1 VAPPPALSRFGRDA
15 SDAKPEA
22 LSGGTLQRAYR
33 SLARVFSPRGQK
45 AAAGGN
51 YWLPIS
57 GGWLPPDAPWNFFQL
72 GWDPLPMG
80 QGSIV
85 SACVAAYAQ
94 TTAMCPGT
102 HWRGLANNGRV
113 RVANSDLSRILK
125 RPNSY
130 QSTSDFFLNLVTAL
144 YQYGNAYA
152 LAVRNNRYEIAEVH
166 LMDPRI
172 SQPRVAVD
180 GTVFYAL
187 AGNPIIEKQIPAE
200 ILTATPA
207 RDVMHVKLH
216 LNPANRLLGESPL
229 VAAMLDIAASDVLV
243 RQALTYVQNQGR
255 PSGILYTDAVN
266 ADQINQTRALWNELT
281 RGPNVGNTV
290 VMGKNAKWEPTAANS
305 RDEQIAELLQ
315 ISDQRIATA
324 FRMPLALLSLATGQ
338 VPSGST
344 ENLMQFWISTGLGFA
359 LNHIEDA
366 MSRFFGLGGWP
377 DDYLE
382 LDTEALE
389 RSQLKDRIDALAR
402 GVQGGIYSPNEARA
416 KEDLPA
422 AEEGDEP
429 RVQQQVV
436 PLSAWDKAPAAP
448 PAPPAPA
455 APPAPTSQESNAAF
469 SAAIT
474 VAADRYGQRDAA

>member
-1 VAPPPALSRFGRDA
+1 VAPPPA
-15 SDAKPEA
+15 
-22 LSGGTLQRAYR
+22 LQRAYR

-45 AAAGGN
+45 ASAGGN

-72 GWDPLPMG
+72 GWDPIPMG

-130 QSTSDFFLNLVTAL
+130 QSTSDFFLNLVTSL

-166 LMDPRI
+166 LMDSRI

-200 ILTATPA
+200 ILTAMPA

-216 LNPANRLLGESPL
+216 LNPANRLLGEAPL
-229 VAAMLDIAASDVLV
+229 VAAMLDIAASDALV

-255 PSGILYTDAVN
+255 PSGIIYSDSQLN
-266 ADQINQTRALWNELT
+266 EDQLRLLRARWDEMT
-281 RGPNVGNTV
+281 RGPNAGNTV
-290 VMGKNAKWEPTAANS
+290 ILSGGMKWEQTAATS

-344 ENLMQFWISTGLGFA
+344 ENLMRFWISTGLGFA

-366 MSRFFGLGGWP
+366 VGRFFGLGGWP

-422 AEEGDEP
+422 AEDGDEP

-436 PLSAWDKAPAAP
+436 PLSAWDKTP
-448 PAPPAPA
+448 PAPPPAPA
-455 APPAPTSQESNAAF
+455 PIPEDSTPPAAAF
-469 SAAIT
+469 TEAIFR
-474 VAADRYGQRDAA
+474 AADRYDGQRDAA

>member
-1 VAPPPALSRFGRDA
+1 
-15 SDAKPEA
+15 
-22 LSGGTLQRAYR
+22 
-33 SLARVFSPRGQK
+33 
-45 AAAGGN
+45 
-51 YWLPIS
+51 
-57 GGWLPPDAPWNFFQL
+57 
-72 GWDPLPMG
+72 
-80 QGSIV
+80 
-85 SACVAAYAQ
+85 
-94 TTAMCPGT
+94 
-102 HWRGLANNGRV
+102 
-113 RVANSDLSRILK
+113 LK

-130 QSTSDFFLNLVTAL
+130 QSTSDFFLNLTTSL

-152 LAVRNNRYEIAEVH
+152 LAVRNNRFEIAEVH
-166 LMDPRI
+166 LMDARI

-200 ILTATPA
+200 ILTAMPA

-216 LNPANRLLGESPL
+216 LNPANRLLGEAPL
-229 VAAMLDIAASDVLV
+229 VAAMLDIAASDALV

-255 PSGILYTDAVN
+255 PSGIIYSDSQLN
-266 ADQINQTRALWNELT
+266 EDQLRLLRARWDEMT
-281 RGPNVGNTV
+281 RGPNAGNTV
-290 VMGKNAKWEPTAANS
+290 ILSGGMKWEQTAATS

-344 ENLMQFWISTGLGFA
+344 ENLMRFWISTGLGFA

-422 AEEGDEP
+422 AEDGDEP

-436 PLSAWDKAPAAP
+436 PLSAWDKTP
-448 PAPPAPA
+448 PAPPPAPA
-455 APPAPTSQESNAAF
+455 PIPEDPTPPAAAF
-469 SAAIT
+469 TEAIFR
-474 VAADRYGQRDAA
+474 AADRYDGQRDAA

>member
-1 VAPPPALSRFGRDA
+1 VASPPALSRLGH
-15 SDAKPEA
+15 
-22 LSGGTLQRAYR
+22 
-33 SLARVFSPRGQK
+33 SLARAFRPRGQK
-45 AAAGGN
+45 ASAGGN

-85 SACVAAYAQ
+85 SACVSAYAQ

-125 RPNSY
+125 RPNGY

-144 YQYGNAYA
+144 YQYGNAYT
-152 LAVRNNRYEIAEVH
+152 LAVRNNRFEIAEVH

-180 GTVFYAL
+180 GTLFYAL
-187 AGNPIIEKQIPAE
+187 AGNPIVEKQIPAE
-200 ILTATPA
+200 MLTATPA
-207 RDVMHVKLH
+207 RDVMHVKLNI
-216 LNPANRLLGESPL
+216 NPANRLLGEAPL
-229 VAAMLDIAASDVLV
+229 VAAMLDIAASDALV

-255 PSGILYTDAVN
+255 PSGIIYSDSQLN
-266 ADQINQTRALWNELT
+266 EDQLRLLRARWDEMT
-281 RGPNVGNTV
+281 RGPNAGNTV
-290 VMGKNAKWEPTAANS
+290 ILSGGMKWEQTAATS

-344 ENLMQFWISTGLGFA
+344 ENLMRFWISTGLGFA

-366 MSRFFGLGGWP
+366 VGRFFGLGGWP

-422 AEEGDEP
+422 AEDGNEP

-436 PLSAWDKAPAAP
+436 PLSAWDKTP
-448 PAPPAPA
+448 PAPPSA
-455 APPAPTSQESNAAF
+455 PAPTSEDSTPPAAAF
-469 SAAIT
+469 TAAIIR
-474 VAADRYGQRDAA
+474 AADRYGQRDAA

>member
-1 VAPPPALSRFGRDA
+1 VAPPPALSRLG
-15 SDAKPEA
+15 
-22 LSGGTLQRAYR
+22 R

-45 AAAGGN
+45 ASAGGN

-102 HWRGLANNGRV
+102 HWRGLANNGRI

-130 QSTSDFFLNLVTAL
+130 QSTSDFFLNLTTSL

-187 AGNPIIEKQIPAE
+187 AGNPIVEKQIPAE
-200 ILTATPA
+200 ILTAMPA

-229 VAAMLDIAASDVLV
+229 VAAMLDIAASDALV
-243 RQALTYVQNQGR
+243 RQALTFVQNQGR
-255 PSGILYTDAVN
+255 PSGIIYSDAQLN
-266 ADQINQTRALWNELT
+266 EDQIRALRARWDEMT
-281 RGPNVGNTV
+281 RGPAAGNTV
-290 VMGKNAKWEPTAANS
+290 MLSGGLKWEPTTGSS

-344 ENLMQFWISTGLGFA
+344 ENLMRFWISTGLGFA
-359 LNHIEDA
+359 LNHLEDA
-366 MSRFFGLGGWP
+366 MSRFFGLSGWP

-382 LDTEALE
+382 LDTAALE

-422 AEEGDEP
+422 AEAGDEP

-436 PLSAWDKAPAAP
+436 PLSAWDKAPLAPPPPAAP
-448 PAPPAPA
+448 PAPPAS
-455 APPAPTSQESNAAF
+455 APSEPNSTAF
-469 SAAIT
+469 TAAIFR
-474 VAADRYGQRDAA
+474 AADRYDGQRDAA